1 MKSTENQTGGNVV
14 KTPLKP
20 FLMVNPKSYLY
31 GERSLD
37 LAKAADQTVKE
48 TGLTI
53 YFTCPYP
60 DIRMIAEQTEHIIVT
75 AQSMMPLK
83 PGRGMG
89 HLLPEAIKVAGA
101 GAVVLNHAEN
111 PLTFHDLYENIKRAE
126 ELEMFSIVCA
136 DSVAEAEVLAM
147 MHPDAILAEPTELIG
162 TGVTADDSYID
173 GCVSRIKAVDNHVA
187 VMIGSGIS
195 TADDCYNV
203 IIRGG
208 DATGATS
215 GILNAPDPKVRI
227 REMAEA
233 MCRGLKE
240 TGRTV

>member
-1 MKSTENQTGGNVV
+1 M
-14 KTPLKP
+14 KTPLEP

-31 GERSLD
+31 GEASLD
-37 LAKAADQTVKE
+37 LAKAADQTVAE

-89 HLLPEAIKVAGA
+89 HLLPEAIKAAGA

-111 PLTFHDLYENIKRAE
+111 PLTFHDLYENIRRAA
-126 ELEMFSIVCA
+126 ELDMISIACA

-147 MHPDAILAEPTELIG
+147 MRPDAILAEPTDLIG
-162 TGVTADDSYID
+162 TGVAADDSYID
-173 GCVSRIKAVDNHVA
+173 GCVSRIKAVDSHIA
-187 VMIGSGIS
+187 VMIGSGIT
-195 TADDCYNV
+195 TAADCYNV
-203 IIRGG
+203 ILHGG
-208 DATGATS
+208 DAAGSTS

-233 MCRGLKE
+233 VCRGLKE
-240 TGRTV
+240 TGRMV